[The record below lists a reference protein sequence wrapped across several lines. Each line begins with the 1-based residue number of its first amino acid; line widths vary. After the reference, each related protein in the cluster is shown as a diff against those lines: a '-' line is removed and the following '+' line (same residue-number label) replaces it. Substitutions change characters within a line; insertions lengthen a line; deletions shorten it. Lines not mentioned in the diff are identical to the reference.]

1 MVVIFKNQKYHKI
14 RKHHQELG
22 VPWTDH
28 TFPANESS
36 IGLQKSRELGRIEWR
51 RAADLSDRPQLVT
64 SGVGRHDVVQGKLG
78 NCWFVAASSVLAGVP
93 KLWERVVPDSKDQDW
108 DPNLPDRYSGVFRFH
123 FWRFGSWLEV
133 LVDDLIPTRNGVPV
147 FTYSRDSN
155 EFWSALLEKAYA
167 KIHGSYEALDGGN
180 LSDAL
185 VDFTGGVSE
194 LVSLENDAGVKL
206 FEEDQKKN
214 ELYNRV
220 FEEVS
225 EHALVCCAIRARKGE
240 EQEKTEY
247 GLVKGHAYGITAVKK
262 VPIGDTGLVAFF
274 KGREK
279 VPLVRLRNPWGE
291 KEWNGAFS
299 DGSLEWRSISSKE
312 KEKLGLVTE
321 DDGEFWM
328 PWDDFVIQFTD
339 LSINHIINTS
349 LFSFSKTWKEYVSL
363 SAWARPDRAGGCL
376 NHPTTFLNNPQYRFD
391 INTKEEEEEVI
402 VQLSQMDDGS
412 NVLLKDKLKLVIGFH
427 LLKVESNR
435 EFRLHKIIPGSDC
448 GSSDYIRSRHIFL
461 RKTLSPGRYFIIPT
475 TFDPGQDANFLLRL
489 FSDKSSDLSPVLLD
503 EPKDPCCLGC
513 GCGSR
518 PQVVTRVTV
527 LSATGLQKQNVI
539 GQADP
544 YVYITCEGFKG
555 RSATVKNSLDPEWDF
570 SVIFYRKKPE
580 KPIKV
585 QIWNSNLVV
594 DQFMGQCV
602 VDAKE
607 RSDPDNPFGDE
618 AARVERTLD
627 LYNKGNK
634 KDERMSGSI
643 KILIETYKDLTA
655 L

>member
-1 MVVIFKNQKYHKI
+1 M
-14 RKHHQELG
+14 
-22 VPWTDH
+22 PWTDH
-28 TFPANESS
+28 TFPANDSS
-36 IGLQKSRELGRIEWR
+36 IGLQKCQELGRIDWR
-51 RAADLSDRPQLVT
+51 RASDLSANPRLVT
-64 SGVGRHDVVQGKLG
+64 NGVGRHDVVQGKIG

-93 KLWERVVPDSKDQDW
+93 KLWEKVVPDATDQEW
-108 DPNLPDRYSGVFRFH
+108 DPNVPDKYSGVFRFH
-123 FWRFGSWLEV
+123 FWRFGNWLEV
-133 LVDDLIPTRNGVPV
+133 LVDDLIPTKDGVPV
-147 FTYSRDSN
+147 FTYSKDKD
-155 EFWSALLEKAYA
+155 EFWGALLEKAYA

-194 LVSLENDAGVKL
+194 LITLENDAGSKL
-206 FEEDQKKN
+206 YDDEEKKT

-220 FEEVS
+220 FQEVT
-225 EHALVCCAIRARKGE
+225 EHALVCCAIRAKKGE

-247 GLVKGHAYGITAVKK
+247 GLVKGHAYGVTAVKK
-262 VPIGDTGLVAFF
+262 VPIGETGLVAFF

-299 DGSLEWRSISSKE
+299 DGSVEWRSITSKE

-339 LSINHIINTS
+339 LSINHLINTS
-349 LFSFSKTWKEYVSL
+349 LFSFSKTWREFISTSNWTK
-363 SAWARPDRAGGCL
+363 PDRAGGCL
-376 NHPTTFLNNPQYRFD
+376 NHPKTFLDNPQYRFD
-391 INTKEEEEEVI
+391 INSKEDEEVI
-402 VQLSQMDDGS
+402 IQLSQMDDGS
-412 NVLLKDKLKLVIGFH
+412 NVLIKDKLKIVIGFH

-435 EFRLHKIIPGSDC
+435 EYRLHKRIPGSDC

-461 RKTLSPGRYFIIPT
+461 RKTLSPGRYLIVPT
-475 TFDPGQDANFLLRL
+475 TFDPGHEANFLLRL
-489 FSDKSSDLSPVLLD
+489 FSDKSSDLSPVVLD
-503 EPKDPCCLGC
+503 EPKDPCCFSC

-527 LSATGLQKQNVI
+527 LSATGLKKQDMI

-544 YVYITCEGFKG
+544 YVYLKCEGYKQT
-555 RSATVKNSLDPEWDF
+555 SQIVNNSLEPKWDF

-580 KPIKV
+580 KPIKI
-585 QIWNSNLVV
+585 QIWNSNLMV

-627 LYNKGNK
+627 LHNKGSK
-634 KDERMSGSI
+634 KEEKMPGSI
-643 KILIETYKDLTA
+643 KILIETHKDLTA

>member
-51 RAADLSDRPQLVT
+51 RAGDLSDRPQLVT
-64 SGVGRHDVVQGKLG
+64 NGVGRHDVVQGKLG

-123 FWRFGSWLEV
+123 FWRFGNWLEV

-147 FTYSRDSN
+147 FTYSKDSN

-194 LVSLENDAGVKL
+194 LVSLENDAGVKV

-214 ELYNRV
+214 ELFNRV

-279 VPLVRLRNPWGE
+279 VALVRLRNPWGE
-291 KEWNGAFS
+291 KEWSGAFS

-391 INTKEEEEEVI
+391 INSKEEEEEVI

-435 EFRLHKIIPGSDC
+435 EYRLHKIIPGSDC

-461 RKTLSPGRYFIIPT
+461 RKSLSPGRYFIIPT
-475 TFDPGQDANFLLRL
+475 TFDSGQDANFLLRL

-544 YVYITCEGFKG
+544 YVYITCEGYKG
-555 RSATVKNSLDPEWDF
+555 RSATVKNSLEPKWNF

-580 KPIKV
+580 KPIKI

-594 DQFMGQCV
+594 DQFMGQCI

>member
-555 RSATVKNSLDPEWDF
+555 RSATVKNSLDPKWDF

>member
-51 RAADLSDRPQLVT
+51 RAGDLSDRPQLVT

-555 RSATVKNSLDPEWDF
+555 RSATVKNSLDPKWDF

>member
-1 MVVIFKNQKYHKI
+1 MVVIFKDQKYQKL
-14 RKHHQELG
+14 RKHHQDLG

-28 TFPANESS
+28 TFPANDSS
-36 IGLQKSRELGRIEWR
+36 IGLQKSRELGRVDWR
-51 RAADLSDRPQLVT
+51 RVSDISTRPHLVT
-64 SGVGRHDVVQGKLG
+64 DGVGRHDVVQGKLG

-93 KLWERVVPDSKDQDW
+93 KLWDRVVLDAKDQEW
-108 DPNLPDRYSGVFRFH
+108 DPDVPDKYSGVFRFH
-123 FWRFGSWLEV
+123 FWRFGNWLEV
-133 LVDDLIPTRNGVPV
+133 LVDDLIPTKDGVPI
-147 FTYSRDSN
+147 FTYSKDKD
-155 EFWSALLEKAYA
+155 EFWGALLEKAYA

-194 LVSLENDAGVKL
+194 LITLENDGGLKL
-206 FEEDQKKN
+206 FEEEDKKT
-214 ELYNRV
+214 ELYNRI
-220 FEEVS
+220 FQEVS

-240 EQEKTEY
+240 EQQKTEY
-247 GLVKGHAYGITAVKK
+247 GLVKGHAYGVTAVKK
-262 VPIGDTGLVAFF
+262 VPIGETGLVAFF

-299 DGSLEWRSISSKE
+299 DGSVEWRSITSKE

-339 LSINHIINTS
+339 LSINHLINTS

-363 SAWARPDRAGGCL
+363 ASWTKPDRAGGCL
-376 NHPTTFLNNPQYRFD
+376 NHPTTFLDNPQYRFD
-391 INTKEEEEEVI
+391 INSKEDEEI
-402 VQLSQMDDGS
+402 IIQLSQMDDG
-412 NVLLKDKLKLVIGFH
+412 NTVLIKDKLKLVIGFH

-435 EFRLHKIIPGSDC
+435 EYRLHKRIPGSDC
-448 GSSDYIRSRHIFL
+448 GASDYIRSRHVFL

-475 TFDPGQDANFLLRL
+475 TFDPNEEAKFLLRL

-518 PQVVTRVTV
+518 PQIVTRVTV
-527 LSATGLQKQNVI
+527 LSATGLKKQDMM

-544 YVYITCEGFKG
+544 YVYIKCEGYK
-555 RSATVKNSLDPEWDF
+555 RKSEAVKNSQEPNWDF
-570 SVIFYRKKPE
+570 SVLFYRKKPE
-580 KPIKV
+580 KPIKI
-585 QIWNSNLVV
+585 QIWNSNIMV

-627 LYNKGNK
+627 LYNKGSK
-634 KDERMSGSI
+634 KDEKLSGSI
-643 KILIETYKDLTA
+643 KILIETHKDLTA

>member
-51 RAADLSDRPQLVT
+51 RAGDLSDRPQLVT
-64 SGVGRHDVVQGKLG
+64 NGVGRHDVVQGKLG

-123 FWRFGSWLEV
+123 FWRFGNWLEV

-147 FTYSRDSN
+147 FTYSKDSN

-194 LVSLENDAGVKL
+194 LVSLENDAGVKV

-214 ELYNRV
+214 ELFNRV

-279 VPLVRLRNPWGE
+279 VALVRLRNPWGE
-291 KEWNGAFS
+291 KEWSGAFS

-391 INTKEEEEEVI
+391 INSKEEEEEVI

-435 EFRLHKIIPGSDC
+435 EYRLHKIIPGSDC

-461 RKTLSPGRYFIIPT
+461 RKSLSPGRYFIIPT
-475 TFDPGQDANFLLRL
+475 TFDSGQDANFLLRL

-503 EPKDPCCLGC
+503 EPKDPCCFGC

-544 YVYITCEGFKG
+544 YVFITCEGSKG
-555 RSATVKNSLDPEWDF
+555 RSATVKNSLEPRWDF

-580 KPIKV
+580 KPIKI

>member
-1 MVVIFKNQKYHKI
+1 MVFKDQKYRKL

-28 TFPANESS
+28 TFPANDSS
-36 IGLQKSRELGRIEWR
+36 IGLQKCRELGRIDWR
-51 RAADLSDRPQLVT
+51 RASDLSENPRLVT
-64 SGVGRHDVVQGKLG
+64 NGVGRHDVVQGKIG

-93 KLWERVVPDSKDQDW
+93 KLWDKVVPDATDQEW
-108 DPNLPDRYSGVFRFH
+108 DPNVPDKYSGVFRFH
-123 FWRFGSWLEV
+123 FWRFGNWLEV
-133 LVDDLIPTRNGVPV
+133 LVDDLIPTKDGVPV
-147 FTYSRDSN
+147 FTYSKDKD
-155 EFWSALLEKAYA
+155 EFWGALLEKAYA

-194 LVSLENDAGVKL
+194 LITLENDTGLKL
-206 FEEDQKKN
+206 YDDEEKKS

-220 FEEVS
+220 FQEVS
-225 EHALVCCAIRARKGE
+225 EHALVCCAIRAKKGE

-247 GLVKGHAYGITAVKK
+247 GLVKGHAYGVTAVKK
-262 VPIGDTGLVAFF
+262 VPIGETGLVAFF

-299 DGSLEWRSISSKE
+299 DGSVEWRSITSKE

-339 LSINHIINTS
+339 LSVNHLINTS
-349 LFSFSKTWKEYVSL
+349 LFSFSKTWREFISL
-363 SAWARPDRAGGCL
+363 SSWTKPDRAGGCL
-376 NHPTTFLNNPQYRFD
+376 NHPTTFLDNPQYRFD
-391 INTKEEEEEVI
+391 VNSKEDEEVI
-402 VQLSQMDDGS
+402 IQLSQIDDGS
-412 NVLLKDKLKLVIGFH
+412 NVLIKDKLKLVIGFH

-435 EFRLHKIIPGSDC
+435 EYRLHKRIPGSDC

-461 RKTLSPGRYFIIPT
+461 RKTLSPGRYIIVPT
-475 TFDPGQDANFLLRL
+475 TFDPGQEANFLLRL
-489 FSDKSSDLSPVLLD
+489 FSVEPTDLTPVVLD
-503 EPKDPCCLGC
+503 EPKDPCCFSC
-513 GCGSR
+513 GCGAR

-527 LSATGLQKQNVI
+527 LSATGLKKQDMI

-544 YVYITCEGFKG
+544 YVYIKCEGYRQK
-555 RSATVKNSLDPEWDF
+555 SEIVKNSLEPKWDF
-570 SVIFYRKKPE
+570 SVILYRKKPE
-580 KPIKV
+580 KPIKI

-627 LYNKGNK
+627 LYNKGSK
-634 KDERMSGSI
+634 KEEKMPGSV
-643 KILIETYKDLTA
+643 KILIETHKDLTT

>member
-51 RAADLSDRPQLVT
+51 RAGDLSDRPQLVT
-64 SGVGRHDVVQGKLG
+64 NGVGRHDVVQGKLG

-123 FWRFGSWLEV
+123 FWRFGNWLEV

-147 FTYSRDSN
+147 FTYSKDSN

-194 LVSLENDAGVKL
+194 LVSLENDAGVKV

-214 ELYNRV
+214 ELFNRV

-279 VPLVRLRNPWGE
+279 VALVRLRNPWGE
-291 KEWNGAFS
+291 KEWSGAFS

-391 INTKEEEEEVI
+391 INSKEEEEEVI

-435 EFRLHKIIPGSDC
+435 EYRLHKIIPGSDC

-461 RKTLSPGRYFIIPT
+461 RKSLSPGRYFIIPT
-475 TFDPGQDANFLLRL
+475 TFDSGQDANFLLRL

-503 EPKDPCCLGC
+503 EPKDPCCFGC

-544 YVYITCEGFKG
+544 YVFITCEGSKG
-555 RSATVKNSLDPEWDF
+555 RSATVKNSLEPKWDF

-580 KPIKV
+580 KPIKI